1 MSNQRNT
8 LNFNVNDDGDSHS
21 SSNENEG
28 HSRTSNNRHSTR
40 VNISRTE
47 SASDETSHDLE
58 PMTNKQIN
66 EFILHQV
73 DHNEIPILSLEDWM
87 IFMNRSTVQVH
98 QSQLGLFNSPVN
110 HYFRVDRDAQAEDR
124 TDFVDDEPL
133 PIQDTQPHDREV
145 RAGLNNAQP
154 TYIIINNENG
164 YVNEDATLYT
174 NTNNNI
180 IIPIVQNGVN
190 IQGMNNNENDVPQTV
205 VDDVIYDIN
214 LLDSMELQDVIQSSD
229 SSDEE

>member
-1 MSNQRNT
+1 
-8 LNFNVNDDGDSHS
+8 
-21 SSNENEG
+21 
-28 HSRTSNNRHSTR
+28 
-40 VNISRTE
+40 
-47 SASDETSHDLE
+47 
-58 PMTNKQIN
+58 MTNEQIN
-66 EFILHQV
+66 RLILYQV

-124 TDFVDDEPL
+124 TDYPVDKNFTFSTTVIVVDDEPL